1 LTPLGKQQREL
12 LEQAT
17 RQYQEDLLEAPWAI
31 EYLKSRGIDQ
41 RMAEEFRLGAV
52 INPPDGF
59 ERFRGMVSL
68 PNISAAEDGHVT
80 GIKFRDLNPDTKQKY
95 DQPSGQEARL
105 FNLRALKAAQ
115 ELGTIYLTEGE
126 FDAIVVS
133 SLGLPAVAI
142 PGADS
147 FAPKGAKYRFRIF
160 DGLHVVL
167 VKDSDPSGDKLAN
180 LLLRELPDI
189 EVLDPSPAKDVNEL
203 WLKLNQ
209 DEEEM
214 YLWLTGQI

>member
-1 LTPLGKQQREL
+1 
-12 LEQAT
+12 
-17 RQYQEDLLEAPWAI
+17 
-31 EYLKSRGIDQ
+31 
-41 RMAEEFRLGAV
+41 MAEEFRLGAV
-52 INPPDGF
+52 VNPLDGH
-59 ERFRGMVSL
+59 ERFTGMICL
-68 PNISAAEDGHVT
+68 PNLSAAEDNHVT
-80 GIKFRDLNPDTKQKY
+80 GIKFRDLDPDTKQKY

-115 ELGTIYLTEGE
+115 EVGTIYLTEGE
-126 FDAIVVS
+126 FDAIIVN
-133 SLGLPAVAI
+133 SLGFPAVAI

-147 FAPKGAKYRFRIF
+147 FAPKGAKYRYRIF

-167 VKDSDPSGDKLAN
+167 CKDNDPAGQKLAD
-180 LLLRELPDI
+180 LLLRELPDV

-203 WLKLNQ
+203 WLQLNQ